1 MSSLVSSDSSSSL
14 QRSPAK
20 KKSRISRSFSPAD
33 DNPHS
38 VARAASPVSHPDSLS
53 LYADNS
59 DEFNNSQSED
69 VQDLAPD
76 NEVQHVS
83 EAQSDV
89 SPEYMGF
96 MNRVEEVFKLL
107 PADTFPKK
115 TEELLGGNRPRS
127 SIELEIGKSTRK
139 SISLPQSRRPLMKA
153 VERLNESFGASEV
166 DGTFPMPP
174 TITQDWVPSRADI
187 KKQVKLKFYQAHNE
201 FIPTARASVLDP
213 DATRSGM
220 SLNGSYPVKVS
231 AIKDLETLSR
241 DTIKIL
247 SQAEI
252 FSFAA
257 FKSLQSEN
265 MDSKVLLEILKSMS
279 RSITDAMS
287 IVTAQTLGLQQ
298 FRREAAIESAPKGF
312 LTDEAKRKLRL
323 SSFTSKLL
331 FDGQVSTIYKE
342 NMTENQETLIRN
354 AVSYSAKP
362 IPSSSSKKPK
372 AKSGKKKSKPQETPK
387 KDFSFPAPRPP
398 KGGTPY
404 RGSSSRGRGGGPSK
418 RGASAPK
425 KH

>member
-1 MSSLVSSDSSSSL
+1 MIAPV
-14 QRSPAK
+14 PVHC
-20 KKSRISRSFSPAD
+20 FSIT
-33 DNPHS
+33 
-38 VARAASPVSHPDSLS
+38 
-53 LYADNS
+53 
-59 DEFNNSQSED
+59 FNNSQSKD

-96 MNRVEEVFKLL
+96 MNLVEEVFKLL

-153 VERLNESFGASEV
+153 VECLNESLGASEV

-174 TITQDWVPSRADI
+174 AITQDWVPSRADI
-187 KKQVKLKFYQAHNE
+187 KKQVKFKFYQAHNE
-201 FIPTARASVLDP
+201 FIPTASASVLDP
-213 DATRSGM
+213 DATRLGM
-220 SLNGSYPVKVS
+220 SLNGSYLVKVS

-252 FSFAA
+252 FSFGA

-298 FRREAAIESAPKGF
+298 LRREAAIESAPKGF
-312 LTDEAKRKLRL
+312 LTVEAKRKLRL

-354 AVSYSAKP
+354 VVSYSAKP
-362 IPSSSSKKPK
+362 IPSSSKKPK

-404 RGSSSRGRGGGPSK
+404 RGSSSRGRGGGPFK

>member
-1 MSSLVSSDSSSSL
+1 
-14 QRSPAK
+14 
-20 KKSRISRSFSPAD
+20 
-33 DNPHS
+33 
-38 VARAASPVSHPDSLS
+38 
-53 LYADNS
+53 
-59 DEFNNSQSED
+59 
-69 VQDLAPD
+69 
-76 NEVQHVS
+76 
-83 EAQSDV
+83 
-89 SPEYMGF
+89 MGF
-96 MNRVEEVFKLL
+96 MNLVEEVFKLL

-127 SIELEIGKSTRK
+127 LIELEIGKSIRK

-153 VERLNESFGASEV
+153 VECLNESFGASEV

-187 KKQVKLKFYQAHNE
+187 KKQVKFKFYQADND
-201 FIPTARASVLDP
+201 FIPTASASVLDP
-213 DATRSGM
+213 DATRLGM
-220 SLNGSYPVKVS
+220 SLSGSYPVKVT

-265 MDSKVLLEILKSMS
+265 MDSKVLFEILKSMS

-298 FRREAAIESAPKGF
+298 LRHEAAIESVPKGY
-312 LTDEAKRKLRL
+312 LTDKAKRKLRL

-362 IPSSSSKKPK
+362 NPSPSSSKKPK
-372 AKSGKKKSKPQETPK
+372 AKSGKKKFKPQETP
-387 KDFSFPAPRPP
+387 
-398 KGGTPY
+398 
-404 RGSSSRGRGGGPSK
+404 
-418 RGASAPK
+418 
-425 KH
+425 